1 MKLSALIAAS
11 ALAMLS
17 ACGGGGQSQSENTAD
32 QLESAAEQS
41 DPASAE
47 ILENAADAAR
57 QQNGMEAANT
67 GQEAL
72 QQAGNAASATVP
84 PAQVPPPSL
93 QAQPNR
99 TGQQTPP
106 PKAQADVTDGN
117 SR

>member
-1 MKLSALIAAS
+1 MKLSAIIGAS

-17 ACGGGGQSQSENTAD
+17 ACGGGGQSQADNTAD
-32 QLESAAEQS
+32 QLEKAAEQS
-41 DPASAE
+41 DPAAAE

-57 QQNGMEAANT
+57 ENGAQAANI

-72 QQAGNAASATVP
+72 QEAGNAASATM
-84 PAQVPPPSL
+84 PAVQVPPPSL

-106 PKAQADVTDGN
+106 PKVGANTGGN
-117 SR
+117 NQ